1 MVPGSHDMLPFD
13 GSAVLGLFGATMSMG
28 VLISAPVFVAG
39 ISADI
44 LTGLISRFTFGDGPF
59 RGMHAVR
66 AVCVQVMV
74 VIALGTVVATALGFL
89 QDGVEKIAICTQKA
103 P

>member
-1 MVPGSHDMLPFD
+1 MMPGSQDVLPVD
-13 GSAVLGLFGATMSMG
+13 VSVVLGLFGATMAMG

-39 ISADI
+39 VSADI
-44 LTGLISRFTFGDGPF
+44 LTGLISRFTSGVGPF

-89 QDGVEKIAICTQKA
+89 QDGVEKMAICSPQA

>member
-1 MVPGSHDMLPFD
+1 
-13 GSAVLGLFGATMSMG
+13 
-28 VLISAPVFVAG
+28 
-39 ISADI
+39 
-44 LTGLISRFTFGDGPF
+44 
-59 RGMHAVR
+59 
-66 AVCVQVMV
+66 MV